1 MPAEGWY
8 FGAVG
13 RDEITLKG
21 GGAVYS
27 KSRRGAGDGLVIEL
41 TLEPL
46 NRYMDSLSGLRLEK
60 DGAAYWNPVSNAG
73 SYELR
78 VYRDGRVFGDA
89 VTVRSERYSCW
100 EKLITPVWRQ
110 AADGRW
116 WYDWGDG
123 TWPADCWEEIQ
134 GKWYFFDPEG
144 YMKTGW
150 FLWED
155 QWYYCTEKGYMLS
168 DCITEDGYWLGADGA
183 LIWQ

>member
-1 MPAEGWY
+1 MGPLRGSSGR
-8 FGAVG
+8 FGY
-13 RDEITLKG
+13 G
-21 GGAVYS
+21 GG
-27 KSRRGAGDGLVIEL
+27 
-41 TLEPL
+41 
-46 NRYMDSLSGLRLEK
+46 LSG
-60 DGAAYWNPVSNAG
+60 PS
-73 SYELR
+73 
-78 VYRDGRVFGDA
+78 GDRGE
-89 VTVRSERYSCW
+89 RSGDFA
-100 EKLITPVWRQ
+100 VWRQ

-183 LIWQ
+183 FDTAVERDASGRCDQENKRSCSEAI